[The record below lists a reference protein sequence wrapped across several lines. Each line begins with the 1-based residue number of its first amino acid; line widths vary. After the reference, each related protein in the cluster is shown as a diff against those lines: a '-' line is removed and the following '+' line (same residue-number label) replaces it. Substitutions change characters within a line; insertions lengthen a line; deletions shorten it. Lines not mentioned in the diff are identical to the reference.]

1 MQYLLV
7 QCGLTVLFT
16 LLRWTF
22 IWTKTVENNFSWP
35 IVNNLFFV
43 IVLSWLFTLGYFVK
57 HRMEES
63 LRGQLDRERKNV
75 RNSQSN
81 YQYMEKEL
89 TVKIKELL
97 KERERFFVLV
107 EKMVVAASL
116 GKSLFHADQSDV
128 AVIEKEKSVM
138 SNFVF

>member
-22 IWTKTVENNFSWP
+22 IWTKTAENNFSWP

-43 IVLSWLFTLGYFVK
+43 LVLSWLFTLGYFVK

-63 LRGQLDRERKNV
+63 LRGQLDREKRNV
-75 RNSQSN
+75 RTSQSN
-81 YQYMEKEL
+81 YEYMEKHL
-89 TVKIKELL
+89 SAKINELL
-97 KERERFFVLV
+97 KEKERFFVLV
-107 EKMVVAASL
+107 EKMVEAASN
-116 GKSLFHADQSDV
+116 GKSLFHADKSDLE
-128 AVIEKEKSVM
+128 VIEKEKSVM
-138 SNFVF
+138 SSFVF